1 MRKKIK
7 NAIKIFDFFGINFT
21 LKYKE
26 YEIFKSFF
34 GGLFFI
40 FFLIGIVI
48 YLFISII
55 SFFKKEK
62 MTINY
67 YDSQITETDIIS
79 FKNYSYGFGF
89 YGYCNDENG
98 EIINDT
104 FNELF
109 NYQFHYVSIEKKNN
123 IKQIKKKHQINF
135 HLCKYSDFYNY
146 SMTTLDLI
154 GVNGVYL
161 CPDYLNETIQGVFTD
176 NNFDYFEITLSAKY
190 PNIENYTKYYNLLI
204 GNDCKLHFFFPVI
217 AINMNNHSH
226 PFEHNLFD
234 IALQINPYFYAKRDI
249 FFRVVK
255 FTNFENYFFDFSHT
269 KYYLDYASFNDYFL
283 FRTNNRFLEKFT
295 DYEKFARIYLRADT
309 KRTNISREYEKFSY
323 LIANVSSLFSVL
335 FIFLRFFVSYV
346 NRFYAY
352 NSIIR
357 KIFKFN
363 NIQGTNTYD
372 LLHNLNQTIKI
383 TKMLKINNLNIK
395 SFYKFDQSKFYQE
408 KIPYFTNNTDKN
420 ISKSVLY
427 IKPKSLI
434 KENNTNEKN
443 ESTILFIKNENN
455 ENKKS
460 STHIYNK
467 SIDILNSN
475 QNLGFKFNPS
485 NINIYK
491 KKLELNLKYYSYETF
506 VYLFCPK
513 LAKGKLNKKNQIM
526 KKSVEKLLYNLDIH
540 VYFNKMHM
548 IELFNYIFFESY
560 QNNILRFLSKPYIS
574 ISHNKSSLID
584 CLPKIYKPDLNYQE
598 NNDFIISYN
607 KIIELKNKN
616 KIEEKLYNMVN
627 LEISNLF
634 E

>member
-1 MRKKIK
+1 M
-7 NAIKIFDFFGINFT
+7 
-21 LKYKE
+21 
-26 YEIFKSFF
+26 
-34 GGLFFI
+34 
-40 FFLIGIVI
+40 
-48 YLFISII
+48 
-55 SFFKKEK
+55 
-62 MTINY
+62 
-67 YDSQITETDIIS
+67 
-79 FKNYSYGFGF
+79 
-89 YGYCNDENG
+89 
-98 EIINDT
+98 
-104 FNELF
+104 
-109 NYQFHYVSIEKKNN
+109 
-123 IKQIKKKHQINF
+123 
-135 HLCKYSDFYNY
+135 
-146 SMTTLDLI
+146 
-154 GVNGVYL
+154 
-161 CPDYLNETIQGVFTD
+161 
-176 NNFDYFEITLSAKY
+176 
-190 PNIENYTKYYNLLI
+190 
-204 GNDCKLHFFFPVI
+204 
-217 AINMNNHSH
+217 
-226 PFEHNLFD
+226 
-234 IALQINPYFYAKRDI
+234 
-249 FFRVVK
+249 
-255 FTNFENYFFDFSHT
+255 
-269 KYYLDYASFNDYFL
+269 
-283 FRTNNRFLEKFT
+283 
-295 DYEKFARIYLRADT
+295 
-309 KRTNISREYEKFSY
+309 
-323 LIANVSSLFSVL
+323 
-335 FIFLRFFVSYV
+335 
-346 NRFYAY
+346 
-352 NSIIR
+352 
-357 KIFKFN
+357 
-363 NIQGTNTYD
+363 
-372 LLHNLNQTIKI
+372 
-383 TKMLKINNLNIK
+383 
-395 SFYKFDQSKFYQE
+395 
-408 KIPYFTNNTDKN
+408 
-420 ISKSVLY
+420 
-427 IKPKSLI
+427 I

-574 ISHNKSSLID
+574 ISHNKCSLID